1 MKKNKTLQY
10 IVFFGVIVVIFFIAV
25 FAGTDNWKTKAPVLS
40 YVKPFTFTTE
50 NGKPFTQKDMLGK
63 VCVVNFF
70 FTTCK
75 GICPLMNRNIK
86 TVYEQYKDQPDF
98 MVVSHTC
105 DPETDSA
112 ATLKKYAEKM
122 QVNTEKWVFLTG
134 RKDSLYL
141 QARNSYILDDPKN
154 NLKDINDQFLHTR
167 FIALVDKNGNV
178 RGHIYDAL
186 KQDELKA
193 LSAEIAVLLK
203 EPVDI
208 KNE

>member
-1 MKKNKTLQY
+1 MKKNKTLKY
-10 IVFFGVIVVIFFIAV
+10 ILFFGAIVVIFFIATFV
-25 FAGTDNWKTKAPVLS
+25 GTDNWKTKAPVLG

-75 GICPLMNRNIK
+75 GICPRMNGNIK
-86 TVYEQYKDQPDF
+86 TIYEQYKDQPDF
-98 MVVSHTC
+98 MIVSHTC

-122 QVNTEKWVFLTG
+122 QVNTDKWVFLTG

-141 QARNSYILDDPKN
+141 QARNSYMLDDPKN
-154 NLKDINDQFLHTR
+154 NLKDINDQFLHTQ

-193 LSAEIAVLLK
+193 LSTEIAVLLK
-203 EPVDI
+203 DPVETKDQ
-208 KNE
+208 

>member
-1 MKKNKTLQY
+1 M
-10 IVFFGVIVVIFFIAV
+10 
-25 FAGTDNWKTKAPVLS
+25 
-40 YVKPFTFTTE
+40 
-50 NGKPFTQKDMLGK
+50 NG
-63 VCVVNFF
+63 
-70 FTTCK
+70 
-75 GICPLMNRNIK
+75 NIK
-86 TVYEQYKDQPDF
+86 TIYEQYKDQPDF
-98 MVVSHTC
+98 MIVSHTC

-122 QVNTEKWVFLTG
+122 QVNTDKWVFLTG

-141 QARNSYILDDPKN
+141 QARNSYLLDDPKN
-154 NLKDINDQFLHTR
+154 NLKDINDQFLHTQ

-203 EPVDI
+203 EPIDT
-208 KNE
+208 KDN